1 MVAEVRDLDLDDLL
15 VAAAYMRE
23 LNGPAAEPLARLFDT
38 LAAGAA
44 PDVVSSAVLTAAR
57 AVVGRTPHTYIPP
70 AATESL

>member
-1 MVAEVRDLDLDDLL
+1 VRDLDIDDLTA
-15 VAAAYMRE
+15 AAAYMRQ

-44 PDVVSSAVLTAAR
+44 PDVLSSAVLTAAR
-57 AVVGRTPHTYIPP
+57 AVVGRTPHTCTPP